1 MVEQLLLALKVA
13 FVVLLYLFVWRVIR
27 VASRDIAVGQ
37 ESMVLTPPKRPAA
50 LKTPPRRRARLLVVA
65 SPELPEG
72 TEIDLGRDLVAGR
85 DEALDIPLGADGYAS
100 GRHAR
105 FAHGQDGDVV
115 EDLRSTNGTFVNG
128 DRVSGQRALRAGDV
142 VTIGQTQLEYRAA
155 E

>member
-1 MVEQLLLALKVA
+1 
-13 FVVLLYLFVWRVIR
+13 VVH
-27 VASRDIAVGQ
+27 
-37 ESMVLTPPKRPAA
+37 
-50 LKTPPRRRARLLVVA
+50 

-72 TEIDLGRDLVAGR
+72 SEIDLGRPLVAGR

-115 EDLRSTNGTFVNG
+115 EDLHSTNGTFVNG
-128 DRVSGQRALRAGDV
+128 DRVSGRRVLRSGDV
-142 VTIGQTQLEYRAA
+142 VTIGQTQLEYRAG

>member
-1 MVEQLLLALKVA
+1 LVEQLLLALKVA

-37 ESMVLTPPKRPAA
+37 ESMVLTPAKRPAA
-50 LKTPPRRRARLLVVA
+50 LASAPPRRRGRLVVMT
-65 SPELPEG
+65 SPELAEG
-72 TEIDLGRDLVAGR
+72 TEIDVGRDLVAGR

-115 EDLRSTNGTFVNG
+115 EDLRSTNGTYVNG
-128 DRVSGQRALRAGDV
+128 ERLDGARVLRPGDV
-142 VTIGQTQLEYRAA
+142 VTIGQTQLTYER
-155 E
+155 

>member
-1 MVEQLLLALKVA
+1 LVEQLLLALKVA

-37 ESMVLTPPKRPAA
+37 ESMVLTPAKRPAA
-50 LKTPPRRRARLLVVA
+50 LQTPPPRRARLRVIA

-72 TEIDLGRDLVAGR
+72 TEIDVGRDLVAGR

-115 EDLRSTNGTFVNG
+115 EDLSSTNGTFVNG
-128 DRVSGQRALRAGDV
+128 DRVSGRRVLRAGDV
-142 VTIGQTQLEYRAA
+142 VTIGQTQLEYRAG

>member
-37 ESMVLTPPKRPAA
+37 ESMVLTPAKRPAG
-50 LKTPPRRRARLLVVA
+50 LQTPPRRRARLRVIA

-72 TEIDLGRDLVAGR
+72 TEIDMARDLVAGR
-85 DEALDIPLGADGYAS
+85 DEALDIPLGSDGYAS

-115 EDLRSTNGTFVNG
+115 EDLSSTNGTFVNG
-128 DRVSGQRALRAGDV
+128 DRVSGRRVLQSGDV
-142 VTIGQTQLEYRAA
+142 VTIGQTQLEYRAG

>member
-1 MVEQLLLALKVA
+1 LVEQLLLALKVA

-37 ESMVLTPPKRPAA
+37 ESMVLTPAKRPAA
-50 LKTPPRRRARLLVVA
+50 PQTPPRRRARLLVVA

-85 DEALDIPLGADGYAS
+85 DDALDIPLGADGYAS

-115 EDLRSTNGTFVNG
+115 EDLSSTNGTFVNG
-128 DRVSGQRALRAGDV
+128 ARVSGRRVLQSGDV
-142 VTIGQTQLEYRAA
+142 VTIGQTQLEYRAG

>member
-1 MVEQLLLALKVA
+1 LVEQLLLALKVA

-37 ESMVLTPPKRPAA
+37 ESMVLTPAKRPAA
-50 LKTPPRRRARLLVVA
+50 LATPSPRRARLLVVH

-72 TEIDLGRDLVAGR
+72 TEIDLGRALVAGR

-115 EDLRSTNGTFVNG
+115 EDLHSTNGTFVNG
-128 DRVSGQRALRAGDV
+128 DRVSGRRVLRSGDV
-142 VTIGQTQLEYRAA
+142 VTIGQTQLEYRAG

>member
-1 MVEQLLLALKVA
+1 LVEQLLLALKVA

-37 ESMVLTPPKRPAA
+37 ESAILTPAGRPAA
-50 LKTPPRRRARLLVVA
+50 LAAPPRRRGRLLVVH
-65 SPELPEG
+65 SPELPQG

-85 DEALDIPLGADGYAS
+85 DDALDIPLGADGYAS

-128 DRVSGQRALRAGDV
+128 DRVSGRRVLQSGDV
-142 VTIGQTQLEYRAA
+142 VTIGQTQLEYRAG